1 MPRSLF
7 GLNINKRWRCVAEI
21 GGTAERIRIYQ
32 ARVAASA
39 KFIAK
44 GQGILRDI
52 QENSKQENKPT
63 KDWKEHI
70 ILTTILLTA

>member
-7 GLNINKRWRCVAEI
+7 GLNINKRWRRVAEI
-21 GGTAERIRIYQ
+21 GGTAERIRTDQ

-39 KFIAK
+39 KLIAK

-63 KDWKEHI
+63 KD
-70 ILTTILLTA
+70 